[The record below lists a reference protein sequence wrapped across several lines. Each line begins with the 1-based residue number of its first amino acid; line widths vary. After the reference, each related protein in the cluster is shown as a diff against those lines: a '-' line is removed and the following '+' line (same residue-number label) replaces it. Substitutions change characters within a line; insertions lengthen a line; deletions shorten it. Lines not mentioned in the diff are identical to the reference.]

1 MIKERWVWDPKT
13 QSLVEIPAARKAPS
27 KEGPFFMPD
36 IDRAYGGPIVSPIDG
51 EHITSRSHLRA
62 HERKHGVRQA
72 GDFRNGEIVQRERNR
87 AVALTRAAEGGT
99 FQWIDYRP

>member
-1 MIKERWVWDPKT
+1 MRQRWIWDRKT
-13 QSLVEIPAARKAPS
+13 QSLVEIPTDHKAPS
-27 KEGPFFMPD
+27 KEGPFVMPD

-72 GDFRNGEIVQRERNR
+72 GDFKNGELVQRDRNR
-87 AVALTRAAEGGT
+87 ADALKRAAEGGT